1 MCTHTVRFFHVT
13 TNAALFLPFFVGG
26 DGGFQCVS
34 YEENIRAHLPTF
46 HNLTR
51 LEVYVEPSA
60 DLGEYTDE
68 TLMDILQKT
77 PSLESLDIPEVDF

>member
-1 MCTHTVRFFHVT
+1 M
-13 TNAALFLPFFVGG
+13 
-26 DGGFQCVS
+26 
-34 YEENIRAHLPTF
+34 F

-60 DLGEYTDE
+60 DPGEYTDE

>member
-1 MCTHTVRFFHVT
+1 MLPLMLCFY
-13 TNAALFLPFFVGG
+13 LFLFWGG
-26 DGGFQCVS
+26 VGFQCVS
-34 YEENIRAHLPTF
+34 YAENIRAHLPMF

-60 DLGEYTDE
+60 DPGKYTDE

>member
-1 MCTHTVRFFHVT
+1 MLPLMLCFY
-13 TNAALFLPFFVGG
+13 LFLVWGG
-26 DGGFQCVS
+26 GGGGGVGFQCVS
-34 YEENIRAHLPTF
+34 YAENIRAHLPMF

-60 DLGEYTDE
+60 DPGEYTDE